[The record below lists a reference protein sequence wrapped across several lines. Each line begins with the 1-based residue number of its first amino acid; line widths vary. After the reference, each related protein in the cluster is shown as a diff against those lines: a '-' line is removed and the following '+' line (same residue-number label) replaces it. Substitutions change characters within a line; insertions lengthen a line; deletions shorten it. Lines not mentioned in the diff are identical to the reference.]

1 MKKRNLLSV
10 ISLGLVASVAI
21 AGTAAYLTSTDE
33 DTNTMVLGKVK
44 IDQREHQRVQNADGT
59 YATGTVDARE
69 SYLLEEFVQDKL
81 LLPIVGD
88 PNKGEAGWDTI
99 PVRMSQ
105 VGSAGGMDVFDSK
118 NAQDKFVTVKNTGNN
133 DAYVRTIVAIEH
145 GDASADLVRTSYHNT
160 WKSNALGDITISG
173 DVYSLYEYVYL
184 GGKTSTGW
192 RHENGVLP
200 KDEVTYPNL
209 SQVYLGSEATNE
221 DVEKLDANGN
231 GKLDIL
237 VFSQAVQADGFADA
251 KTALDKAFGET
262 KADNPVILEQLEK
275 MYAENV

>member
-1 MKKRNLLSV
+1 MKKRNLLSG
-10 ISLGLVASVAI
+10 ISLALVASVAI

-44 IDQREHQRVQNADGT
+44 IDQREHQRVQNTDGT

-69 SYLLEEFVQDKL
+69 SYLLEDFKQDKL

-105 VGSAGGMDVFDSK
+105 VDSAGGMDVFAGK

-133 DAYVRTIVAIEH
+133 DAYVRTLVAIEH
-145 GDASADLVRTSYHNT
+145 GSAAADLVRTSYHQT
-160 WKSNALGDITISG
+160 WKSNPIGDITING
-173 DVYSLYEYVYL
+173 DVYYLYEYVYL
-184 GGKTSTGW
+184 GGETSTGW

-200 KDEVTYPNL
+200 KDEVTYPSL

-221 DVEKLDANGN
+221 DMEKLDANKN

-262 KADNPVILEQLEK
+262 KADNPVLLEQLEK